1 MHVTSRTLLGL
12 FGLMICVGFLFWWMF
27 SEPDIEDLIKQAT
40 TAIEKQ
46 DGPRAFAVTQRI
58 LERDATNAT
67 GLFLSAVVAAEQGK
81 FRDAVEF
88 CARVSSDHDATFFDA
103 RVMAG
108 NVCLERLGRVSEAE
122 AYFREVLN
130 RNPEHLVANERLVYI
145 LSLQTRSWDLIPY
158 QIRVLRQS
166 SKAATQVQLL
176 MRGELAY
183 PDADYVQQLR
193 LSDPDCAGLALAQA
207 HIEFLAKEFE
217 DAKRSCRRAIA
228 LQPDF
233 PEAHAELGRIL
244 LRVGTDEELRA
255 WQAALPVSSWK
266 HPQVLNT
273 AGQLA
278 LRLNADAQAARCF
291 WESLKI
297 DPNSVSTNYHLG
309 QTLIRLDRISE
320 AQVFLQRSTAL
331 EHYERQLD
339 ASGFATESANS
350 NSPNS
355 RNDFLQHALEAKKA
369 AESLGLLW
377 EAYAWSL
384 IAAQAPVPPDWA
396 QTSIEALRLKI
407 AKMPLERTD
416 PAFNPALTID
426 LSGLAHPLNSE
437 LQSSALTPQ
446 AADNAG
452 SVSRVSFSDDAQT
465 AGLSFQYDNGMPAP
479 RIAQLRPYDFTGG
492 GVAVIDVNMDGRSD
506 VFLTQ
511 GSRTL
516 PGASVVPNADS
527 TDRIFLNRQG
537 QNFSD
542 VSDAAIP
549 ACVDYGQGASVGD
562 FNGDGFPDLLI
573 ANVGRNRLLRNNGD
587 GTFSDATSAMTG
599 AGDDWTTSCLI
610 CDLNQDGLPDLYFV
624 NYLAGDVLTRI
635 CSDEAQRYGRCS
647 PRDFPAAQDQVLL
660 NEGNDVFR
668 DVTATAGIV
677 IPDGKG
683 LGIIAADFNSD
694 RKMDVFIANDGVP
707 NFYFENITQ
716 ADASEPQFIES
727 AMPRGVGVNADGQ
740 SEACMGILSEDL
752 DRDGRLD
759 LFVTNFLDEKNTLY
773 RSLGD
778 SWMFEDATQSFDLAI
793 PSLRMLG
800 FGTQAI
806 DAELDGLP
814 DIVVTNGHVDSYPD
828 KKTPY
833 RMPPQFF
840 HNINGLRFQEAKAV
854 TLGPY
859 FEGKY
864 LGRSMA
870 RLDWN
875 QDGAEDLVIS
885 HLDEPVALLT
895 NTTSERGH
903 FLALRLV
910 ATSGA
915 RDASGCVV
923 TVETRG
929 GISVRQLTMGDG
941 YQASNERRLVFGL
954 GSSVSADEITVA
966 WTSGQIDRIQNV
978 AADTDG
984 FIVEGRNSLLSFAP

>member
-1 MHVTSRTLLGL
+1 MASLRPVQLIIAALLILALLGWW
-12 FGLMICVGFLFWWMF
+12 LMSSPATEELVLQAREAIDRHDEQRAVSLT
-27 SEPDIEDLIKQAT
+27 KQ
-40 TAIEKQ
+40 
-46 DGPRAFAVTQRI
+46 I
-58 LERDATNAT
+58 LDRDANHPG
-67 GLFLSAVVAAEQGK
+67 GLLLSAIVAAEHE
-81 FRDAVEF
+81 EF
-88 CARVSSDHDATFFDA
+88 DKAIAYCQRVSSDAAGVFSDA
-103 RVMAG
+103 RIMAG
-108 NVCLERLGRVSEAE
+108 NISLERLGKVSQAE
-122 AYFREVLN
+122 AFFREVLADD
-130 RNPEHLVANERLVYI
+130 PEHLIANERLVFV

-228 LQPDF
+228 LQSDF

-255 WQAALPVSSWK
+255 WQAALPLSSWK
-266 HPQVLNT
+266 HPKVLNT

-291 WESLKI
+291 WESLKE

-309 QTLIRLDRISE
+309 QTLIRLDRIPE
-320 AQVFLQRSTAL
+320 AQVFLQRSMAL

-339 ASGFATESANS
+339 ASGFAAGSANS
-350 NSPNS
+350 DSPNPHG
-355 RNDFLQHALEAKKA
+355 DFLQHALAAKEA

-377 EAYAWSL
+377 EAYAWTL

-396 QTSIEALRLKI
+396 ETSIETLRLKI

-416 PAFNPALTID
+416 PAFNPALTIE
-426 LSGLAHPLNSE
+426 LSGLPHLLNSE
-437 LQSSALTPQ
+437 LQSSALSPQ
-446 AADNAG
+446 ATDNVD
-452 SVSRVSFSDDAQT
+452 SVGRVSFSDDALA
-465 AGLSFQYDNGMPAP
+465 AGLSFQYDNGMPVP
-479 RIAQLRPYDFTGG
+479 RVAQLRPYDFTGG

-506 VFLTQ
+506 VFFTQ

-516 PGASVVPNADS
+516 PGATAEPNTAS
-527 TDRIFLNRQG
+527 TDRVFLNRLG
-537 QNFSD
+537 QKFSD
-542 VSDAAIP
+542 VSDSAIP
-549 ACVDYGQGASVGD
+549 HGVDYSQGASVGD
-562 FNGDGFPDLLI
+562 FNGDGFADLLI
-573 ANVGRNRLLRNNGD
+573 ANVGQNRLLRNNGD
-587 GTFSDATSAMTG
+587 GTFSDATSAMNG

-610 CDLNQDGLPDLYFV
+610 CDLNQDGFPDLYFV

-635 CSDEAQRYGRCS
+635 CSDNERRYGRCS

-660 NEGNDVFR
+660 NEGNDLFR

-683 LGIIAADFNSD
+683 LGIVAADLNSD
-694 RKMDVFIANDGVP
+694 RKMDLFIANDGVP

-716 ADASEPQFIES
+716 TDDSEPRFIES
-727 AMPRGVGVNADGQ
+727 AMLRGVGVNADGQ
-740 SEACMGILSEDL
+740 SEACMGIVAEDL

-759 LFVTNFLDEKNTLY
+759 LFVTNFLDETNTLY

-778 SWMFEDATQSFDLAI
+778 SWMFEDATQRFDLAI

-806 DAELDGLP
+806 DADLDGLS

-854 TLGPY
+854 TLGSY

-875 QDGAEDLVIS
+875 QDGAEDLVIA

-910 ATSGA
+910 AISGA

-923 TVETRG
+923 TVETQG
-929 GISVRQLTMGDG
+929 EISVRQLTMGDG
-941 YQASNERRLVFGL
+941 YQASNERRMVFGL
-954 GSSVSADEITVA
+954 GSSATVDRITVA

-984 FIVEGRNSLLSFAP
+984 YFVEGRSSLWSFAP